1 MTAVDFRCEQC
12 GKLLS
17 VEALPGQDVKCPH
30 CQKKVQVPAALANLP
45 RPQVPG
51 MDGQANASTVTPPE
65 VTPEGEGELEPV
77 GSGAAVGTVAAML
90 PWVMSLFLHLG
101 VGLILSFAGMM
112 YVTSKTVTVDDILIP
127 GENFTKT
134 PGGVIHP
141 GSMSVSKEAAA
152 ARTEVS
158 TGVKSTGAS
167 IITSSSGQSAGLMQT
182 MGGEGTA
189 GGGMARMGGMG
200 GMGRGPKS
208 KFFGTSGGG
217 GGNIH
222 HVVFLIDRSG
232 SMMIDNTIGAV
243 KQQMKVSIR
252 NLSEEQDFHII
263 FFSKKGE
270 TEELETRRL
279 IPATEA
285 NKLKAAEFL
294 DKIDGRGATDP
305 MPALKRAVAVLK
317 EANKNPGKQI
327 FLLTDADEKLDADVN
342 EILGFVRDNCKD
354 VFINTYVFK
363 THGELGVTTSKMLQD
378 ISRMTGGQFK
388 AITGD

>member
-30 CQKKVQVPAALANLP
+30 CQKKVQVPAALASLP

-51 MDGQANASTVTPPE
+51 MDGQASAGTTAPSEVPPQ
-65 VTPEGEGELEPV
+65 VEGELEPV
-77 GSGAAVGTVAAML
+77 GAGAAVGTVAAML

-112 YVTSKTVTVDDILIP
+112 YVTSKTVSVDDILIP

-167 IITSSSGQSAGLMQT
+167 IITSSSGQSGGLMQT

-200 GMGRGPKS
+200 GMGRGPKA
-208 KFFGTSGGG
+208 KFFGTGGG

-232 SMMIDNTIGAV
+232 SMELDYVLRTV
-243 KQQMKVSIR
+243 KLQMRVSIR

-263 FFSKKGE
+263 FFGDKGAAK
-270 TEELETRRL
+270 ELETRRL

-285 NKLKAAEFL
+285 NKLKASEFL
-294 DKIDGRGATDP
+294 DTIDGRGATDP

-317 EANKNPGKQI
+317 EANKNSGKQI
-327 FLLTDADEKLDADVN
+327 FLLTDADEKLDADVK
-342 EILGFVRDNCKD
+342 EVLDYVKDNCKD
-354 VFINTYVFK
+354 IFINTYIFK
-363 THGELGVTTSKMLQD
+363 GHGDVGPTTSRMLQE
-378 ISRMTGGQFK
+378 ISRITGGQFK
-388 AITGD
+388 TVGGD